1 MEAELRVT
9 PADLRATAGEF
20 QGIHTQLTSQIDQM
34 KDLVR
39 NTNASWEGQAGDAF
53 RNKFNQL
60 EDDMTKMK
68 GMINEHIN
76 DLQEMATRYEQAENE
91 NQQDAAN
98 LRHDVI
104 V

>member
-9 PADLRATAGEF
+9 PQDLRTAATEF
-20 QGIHTQLTSQIDQM
+20 QGIHSQMTGLVEQM

-39 NTNASWEGQAGDAF
+39 NTSASWEGSAADAF

-60 EDDMTKMK
+60 DDDMTKMK
-68 GMINEHIN
+68 GMVNEHVS

-91 NQQDAAN
+91 NEQDSTS
-98 LRHDVI
+98 LRGDVI